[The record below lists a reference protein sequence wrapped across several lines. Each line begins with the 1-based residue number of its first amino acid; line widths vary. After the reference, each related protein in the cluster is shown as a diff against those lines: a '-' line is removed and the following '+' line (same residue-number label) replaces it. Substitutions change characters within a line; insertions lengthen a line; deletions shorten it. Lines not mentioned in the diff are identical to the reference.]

1 MMTLLHSL
9 FGFAAHLG
17 LSRARRDGALLFT
30 AMAVLAVT
38 VFLAVAMPRL
48 VTAAVDTGARQAVAE
63 AGHQADIE
71 ITMDVGT
78 PRAQSALVAADTVVS
93 LAADVPG
100 RLPADLARLYPE
112 LYLTVLSTTASVRPV
127 GVQGGPRISFQLG
140 MLPTD
145 TGALTLTAGSLP
157 SAPRDGERAEIDVVL
172 SAEAAQAASI
182 AIGDELEF
190 ASGAADD
197 VVLVVSGIAAPAD
210 EQSPLWDDLPTL
222 WSPTENSAGSVIGMT
237 ALTNVAGITAAEDLF
252 DNPMVATLR
261 LAPDPTQFTSEL
273 IVPVTRQIAALR
285 LDSSPLAGDSGAQL
299 VVRSSFDTALDD
311 YPARARAAVAQM
323 LVLIAGVLGV
333 AAAVVM
339 LLTRLVV
346 LRRAA
351 ELALERARGA
361 SLAAIV
367 TRSLIESTLITALA
381 AAIGIGAAIAV
392 FASGSAS
399 VAAIAFILGVG
410 VLAAP
415 AQAALLIV
423 ASDRS
428 TRRVA
433 ANRGDRHEKRRR
445 RAARRLVLEAFI
457 VIVAGAALFAVRS
470 RGLLQ
475 TRTEG
480 VDPLLAAA
488 PLLMSIAVT
497 VIVLRIYPV
506 AVRAAMALGRR
517 TRGALGTLGAM
528 QAERAIAVLPLAA
541 LTLAISLVVS
551 GGLLVETVRSGQV
564 HASWQRTGADVRVDG
579 PVTDAQVAAVAA
591 ADGVTA
597 ATGLLTVRE
606 TRVAVGAETALVT
619 LVAIDAS
626 ERDLLDQLPPES
638 LAVGGD
644 DLAALFEPVAEGDP
658 LPILIDESLERKLR
672 DVVTLTVA
680 GETRETL
687 DARVVGTFD
696 AGLDGY
702 DRGPYI
708 YLSRAAL
715 TSRIDFTVELNRL
728 LATGEGAE
736 AAVQQL
742 DGTVF
747 TRTQWLKDRQQQAL
761 VSGVNTVMLA
771 STAAV
776 GLLALIGLVASVLAG
791 SRARRRSL
799 SLLRTLGLSSRLGW
813 WLALSEL
820 APLVIA
826 AVVGGV
832 AAGVAVVLVLAP
844 SFGLETLAGGVDA
857 PALSIAPWVIL
868 GVAGAAV
875 VLALVAMVVEVI
887 AHRRDRLSEVLR
899 VGESL

>member
-1 MMTLLHSL
+1 MKLLHSL
-9 FGFAAHLG
+9 FGFAGHLG
-17 LSRARRDGALLFT
+17 LSRARRDGTLLFT
-30 AMAVLAVT
+30 AIAVLAVT
-38 VFLAVAMPRL
+38 VVLAVAMPRL
-48 VTAAVDTGARQAVAE
+48 VLAAVDTGASQAVAE

-71 ITMDVGT
+71 ITMQVGT
-78 PRAQSALVAADTVVS
+78 PRPQSPLVAADTVVS
-93 LAADVPG
+93 LADEIPG
-100 RLPADLARLYPE
+100 RLPAVLARLYPE
-112 LYLTVLSTTASVRPV
+112 LYLTILSTTATVRQV
-127 GVQGGPRISFQLG
+127 GVQGGPRISLQLG

-145 TGALTLTAGSLP
+145 AEALTLTAGSLP
-157 SAPRDGERAEIDVVL
+157 SAQRDGERGEIDVVL
-172 SAEAAQAASI
+172 SAQAAEAASI
-182 AIGDELEF
+182 SIGDELEF
-190 ASGAADD
+190 ASGPKDD
-197 VVLVVSGIAAPAD
+197 VVFVVSGFAEPAD
-210 EQSPLWDDLPTL
+210 EQSPLWEDLPTL
-222 WSPTENSAGSVIGMT
+222 WSPTENGAGSVVGMT
-237 ALTNVAGITAAEDLF
+237 ALTNVAGITAAEGLF
-252 DNPMVATLR
+252 DNLVATLR
-261 LAPDPTQFTSEL
+261 LAPDATRFTSES
-273 IVPVTRQIAALR
+273 IVPVTKQIAVLR
-285 LDSSPLAGDSGAQL
+285 LDSSSLAGDSGAAEL
-299 VVRSSFDTALDD
+299 VVRSSFDTALEG
-311 YPARARAAVAQM
+311 YPARARAAMAQM
-323 LVLIAGVLGV
+323 LVLVAGVLGV

-367 TRSLIESTLITALA
+367 TRSVIESMLVTAA
-381 AAIGIGAAIAV
+381 AGAIGIGVSIAV
-392 FASGSAS
+392 FGAGLPSAS
-399 VAAIAFILGVG
+399 AIAFILAVG

-415 AQAALLIV
+415 VQAAILIV
-423 ASDRS
+423 VADRS

-445 RAARRLVLEAFI
+445 GAARRLVLEGFI
-457 VIVAGAALFAVRS
+457 VVVAAAALFAVRS

-475 TRTEG
+475 TRTDG

-488 PLLMSIAVT
+488 PLLMAIAVT
-497 VIVLRIYPV
+497 VIVLRIYPF
-506 AVRAAMALGRR
+506 AVRGAMALGRR
-517 TRGALGTLGAM
+517 TRGALGTLCAM

-551 GGLLVETVRSGQV
+551 GGLLVDTVRSGQV

-579 PVTDAQVAAVAA
+579 PITESQVAAVAA

-597 ATGLLTVRE
+597 ATGLLTVRQ

-619 LVAIDAS
+619 LLAIDPSAQDVLA
-626 ERDLLDQLPPES
+626 ELPPES

-644 DLAALFEPVAEGDP
+644 DLSVLFEPVSEADP
-658 LPILIDESLERKLR
+658 VPILVDESLARKLQ

-696 AGLDGY
+696 AGVDGY
-702 DRGPYI
+702 DRGPYVYI
-708 YLSRAAL
+708 SRAAL
-715 TSRIDFTVELNRL
+715 ISHIDFSVELNRL
-728 LATGEGAE
+728 LATGDGAE
-736 AAVQQL
+736 VAAQQL

-799 SLLRTLGLSSRLGW
+799 SLLRTLGLSSRFGW

-826 AVVGGV
+826 AVIGGV
-832 AAGVAVVLVLAP
+832 VAGVGVVLVLAP
-844 SFGLETLAGGVDA
+844 SFGLESLAGGVSP

-868 GVAGAAV
+868 GVAGAAI
-875 VLALVAMVVEVI
+875 VLALVAMVVEVL